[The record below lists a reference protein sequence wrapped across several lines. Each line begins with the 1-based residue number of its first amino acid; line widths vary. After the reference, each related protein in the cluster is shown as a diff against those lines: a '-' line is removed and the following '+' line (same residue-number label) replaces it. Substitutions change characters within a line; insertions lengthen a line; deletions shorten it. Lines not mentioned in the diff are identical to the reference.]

1 MVVSVARPHRSSSRE
16 SRDAKSHRLR
26 VIERQKRRKGRKERR
41 RTQHSERE
49 TEDERAFIELA
60 SFLPSFLRFGY
71 IHLNAAA
78 RGEGGRAIGVPFL
91 STFSCG
97 RSWREPGGRE
107 GVRECRRGRH
117 RRRGSSK
124 KRCQSNLPPL
134 SFLPSLFLRLSLSFS
149 LSQTCM
155 QINISCNAWKV
166 SLYKY
171 SGFLH
176 PSFKPAGTKG
186 IAYTSSKRKLDP

>member
-1 MVVSVARPHRSSSRE
+1 MSAAEAVTAAAAA
-16 SRDAKSHRLR
+16 AKSGAKAICR
-26 VIERQKRRKGRKERR
+26 
-41 RTQHSERE
+41 
-49 TEDERAFIELA
+49 
-60 SFLPSFLRFGY
+60 PS
-71 IHLNAAA
+71 
-78 RGEGGRAIGVPFL
+78 P
-91 STFSCG
+91 
-97 RSWREPGGRE
+97 
-107 GVRECRRGRH
+107 
-117 RRRGSSK
+117 
-124 KRCQSNLPPL
+124 

-166 SLYKY
+166 SLYIY